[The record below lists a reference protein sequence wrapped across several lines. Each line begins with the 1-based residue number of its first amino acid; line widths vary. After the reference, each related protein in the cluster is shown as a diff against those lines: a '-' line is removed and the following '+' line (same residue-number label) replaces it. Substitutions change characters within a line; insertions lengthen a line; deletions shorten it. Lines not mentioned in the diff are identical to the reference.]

1 VAPAAT
7 WIRFK
12 TGPCSV
18 CAPSAVTHT
27 WRRSAQSKDTTGHET
42 RLGKAIMSKGQD
54 CEDCAELSSRSSSSC
69 MSLSSAAAPVLLRCR
84 YLSKQREAS
93 YEQQL

>member
-1 VAPAAT
+1 
-7 WIRFK
+7 
-12 TGPCSV
+12 
-18 CAPSAVTHT
+18 
-27 WRRSAQSKDTTGHET
+27 
-42 RLGKAIMSKGQD
+42 MSKGQD
-54 CEDCAELSSRSSSSC
+54 CEDCAELSSRSSSC